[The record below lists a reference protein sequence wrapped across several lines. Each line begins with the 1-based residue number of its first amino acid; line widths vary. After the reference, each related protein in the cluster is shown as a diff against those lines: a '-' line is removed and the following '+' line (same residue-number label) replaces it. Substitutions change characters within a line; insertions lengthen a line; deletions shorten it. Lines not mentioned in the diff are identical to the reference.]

1 MAQYMLNGHKYK
13 VVMYQPPIEDYIT
26 YTITWNVNNPNEG
39 TINARINN
47 PSAHTLYLIQT
58 GTCYIG
64 INWLREKRERPSRK
78 GRKNNLSTPC
88 RRKYH
93 PYWSLC
99 QSIYYNYLGENVNGT
114 SLSVNDRNQV
124 TDYDNIQI
132 PIYFDRDTCIRFHNH
147 GGDSAYVF
155 YIRLALMSF
164 DRVYQTNNKVTRII
178 FKK

>member
-47 PSAHTLYLIQT
+47 PSAHTLYLIQR
-58 GTCYIG
+58 GACYIG
-64 INWLREKRERPSRK
+64 INWLKEKTACPYHK
-78 GRKNNLSTPC
+78 GRCYKLSARC
-88 RRKYH
+88 RIEYH
-93 PYWSLC
+93 PFWSLC
-99 QSIYYNYLGENVNGT
+99 KRTYPRYWEDSFDGT
-114 SLSVNDRNQV
+114 SLSVNGRDQV
-124 TDYDNIQI
+124 TDYNNIQI
-132 PIYFDRDTCIRFHNH
+132 PIYFNRDTCIQSPNH
-147 GGDSAYVF
+147 GDDSAYVF